1 MTLGEM
7 VSEYRQSHGLS
18 MRDFARR
25 CGVSHVVVQ
34 YVEKGERQNGE
45 PYMPKFDTVRKL
57 ARGMGKT
64 AEELISECED
74 FDLDISV
81 GSEESPIYA
90 DFLSSQSTDE
100 MMMLQAYRMIPIEH
114 RIEAMQAIFKIREKY
129 EN

>member
-1 MTLGEM
+1 MTLGER
-7 VSEYRQSHGLS
+7 VSTYRQDHGLS

-34 YVEKGERQNGE
+34 YVERGERQNGE

-57 ARGMGKT
+57 ARGMGVS
-64 AEELISECED
+64 AEQLIAECED

-81 GSEESPIYA
+81 GPEETPIYA
-90 DFLSSQSTDE
+90 DFLQNQSTDE
-100 MMMLQAYRMIPIEH
+100 MMLLQAYRMIPMEH
-114 RIEAMQAIFKIREKY
+114 RIEAMQAVFKLKEKY